1 VISYEGRETNQRLIY
16 IKKNK
21 RHVDMGSNPK
31 ESSVRGRKPKGRYP
45 FPLISKGRDRNIDEE
60 YKHECYL
67 D

>member
-31 ESSVRGRKPKGRYP
+31 ESSVKGSNPKGRYP
-45 FPLISKGRDRNIDEE
+45 LPLMSKGDR
-60 YKHECYL
+60 
-67 D
+67 